1 MLRAR
6 VCLSFLVLSV
16 AVCVSVGFLFF
27 SDPALVAKAKAT
39 NAPEA
44 LELQKRP
51 VGVLREI

>member
-6 VCLSFLVLSV
+6 VCLSFLVPSV
-16 AVCVSVGFLFF
+16 AVCVSVGFLLFL
-27 SDPALVAKAKAT
+27 DPARVPKAKAT
-39 NAPEA
+39 NAPES